1 MSLLG
6 EAAMVL
12 WYDIAPDAIAEHDDW
27 HTHEHLPERV
37 SIPGFVRALRW
48 VAQSGNPRYF
58 VMYEVRDI
66 GILSSPPYLERL
78 NNPTPWTAKM
88 MPSFR
93 GMTRGFC
100 DIRSSFGFGVGEM
113 LFCVRLEPA
122 PGKQVMLH
130 DWLTE
135 SALPAVSMKPG
146 LASAYLLESTVTPPM
161 TAEQQIRGP
170 DARVTWV
177 LLVTGYSS
185 DSVLSVSRNEL
196 RQGVFEEHGASRN
209 LNAGVY
215 RLQFLLTNKEV
226 PPALSAAS

>member
-12 WYDIAPDAIAEHDDW
+12 WYDIAPDAIFEHDDW

-48 VAQSGNPRYF
+48 VAQSGSPRYF

-66 GILSSPPYLERL
+66 GVLSSPPYLERL
-78 NNPTPWTAKM
+78 NNPTPWTTKM

-100 DIRSSFGFGVGEM
+100 DIKSSFGFGIGEM
-113 LFCVRLEPA
+113 VYCVRLEPA
-122 PGKQVMLH
+122 PGKEAALR
-130 DWLTE
+130 DWLTQYAMPTI
-135 SALPAVSMKPG
+135 SLQPG
-146 LASAYLLESTVTPPM
+146 LASAYLLEAAATPQM
-161 TAEQQIRGP
+161 TAEQLIRGR
-170 DARVTWV
+170 DAGVTWV
-177 LLVTGYSS
+177 LLMTGYSS
-185 DSVLSVSRNEL
+185 DSVMSLAQGQL
-196 RQGVFEEHGASRN
+196 RQEAFEEHGASRN
-209 LNAGVY
+209 LSAGVY

-226 PPALSAAS
+226 PASLRGVP